1 MGWTIK
7 NIPDQTGKTCIVTG
21 ANSGIGLVEARVLAQ
36 KGAKVILACRDM
48 EKANAAVESIRS
60 AVPRADVSASKLDLA
75 SFASVR
81 EFAAR
86 FSGEHDRLDLLIN
99 NAGVMIPPE
108 KTFTEDGFELHFGTN
123 HLAHFLLTG
132 LLLPLLGKAPAARIV
147 SLSSIAHRFGRIDF
161 DNLNAERG
169 YSKGEAYNQSKLAC
183 LMFALELQRRLEK
196 KGSSIISVSA
206 HPGLTKSELTRHD
219 AIWLFMMWLLRAQ
232 TPDEGAMP
240 TLRAAT
246 DPEVRGGEYYGPAGF
261 QAAHGPAVKGIPV
274 RHAFDTAVAE
284 RLWTTSERLT
294 GITYP

>member
-1 MGWTIK
+1 MDWTTES
-7 NIPDQTGKTCIVTG
+7 IPDQTGKACIVTG
-21 ANSGIGLVEARVLAQ
+21 ANTGLGLSDARILAQ
-36 KGAKVILACRDM
+36 KGARVILACRDM
-48 EKANAAVESIRS
+48 EKANAAVEIIRA
-60 AVPRADVSASKLDLA
+60 AVPRANVCASKLDL
-75 SFASVR
+75 SSLASVR

-86 FSGEHDRLDLLIN
+86 FAGEYDRLDLLIN
-99 NAGVMIPPE
+99 NAGVMVPP
-108 KTFTEDGFELHFGTN
+108 KTFTKDGFELQFGTN
-123 HLAHFLLTG
+123 HLGHFLLTG